1 MIAQKSNSNKLKNI
15 VIFDTNIFLLGV
27 DFNLIGSLI
36 YSTPEVI
43 KEVQDQRYLNKNR
56 NVSNRIQAAIESKKL
71 ILQNPSEK
79 YFLRI
84 EKYSKDTGDYNAL
97 SPTDKGLIALSLE
110 LKETLNQN
118 IILYTNDFSM
128 QNLCSE
134 LKITFS
140 PLIRDGIKSRIIW
153 EVYCPFCKELKKV
166 EEYGENC
173 ERCGSKLKRKRKSEI
188 RL

>member
-1 MIAQKSNSNKLKNI
+1 MIAQKNNSNNPKNI

-36 YSTPEVI
+36 FSTPEVI
-43 KEVQDQRYLNKNR
+43 KEVQDKRYLNKNR
-56 NVSNRIQAAIESKKL
+56 NISNRIQAAIESKKL
-71 ILQNPSEK
+71 IIQNPSEK
-79 YFLRI
+79 YFLLI

-110 LKETLNQN
+110 LKETFNQN
-118 IILYTNDFSM
+118 LILYTNDFSM

-134 LKITFS
+134 LNITFL
-140 PLIRDGIKSRIIW
+140 PLIREGIKSRIIW
-153 EVYCPFCKELKKV
+153 EVYCPFCKEIKNA
-166 EEYGENC
+166 EEFGGEC
-173 ERCGSKLKRKRKSEI
+173 EKCGTKLKRKRKSEI